1 MNQRR
6 KTLRIFWTIIGL
18 TFICLILNFP
28 SQLPIKIHLGKL
40 NWEHTFYRPEL
51 KIELGNFKF
60 NKNIDLKYG
69 LDLAGGASLTFNI
82 DTSKIKPEN
91 LSQALESL
99 KSNIERRIN
108 LFGVSETNIQIV
120 KEQNQYR
127 LKVDLPGIT
136 NISDAI
142 NLIGTTA
149 QLSFK
154 GEVEL
159 APEATESA
167 TFLDVFSKDTNL
179 NGSHLKNSTVIIN
192 STNSRPE
199 ISLEFNEE
207 GSKLFA
213 MATKEFLNKRIAI
226 FLDNNPIPITY
237 PTVQNEITDGKA
249 VISGNFDSK
258 SAKELSVQLNAGA
271 LPLPISII
279 QQSQI
284 EATLGKDSLQ
294 KGLFAGIIGLIIVS
308 FFMISNYGKLGF
320 VANIGLIIYGLI
332 TLTLY
337 RLIPVTLTFPGI
349 VGFILSIGMAVDSN
363 ILIFERMKEE
373 TRKGKDWNI
382 AMETAFGRAW
392 DSIKDANT
400 CTIITGLILFN
411 PFNWSFLSTS
421 GMVRGFSVTL
431 LLGIAIG
438 IFTGVF
444 VTRNLLRVFAKE
456 KLSIKINKLK
466 NKS

>member
-1 MNQRR
+1 MNQRK
-6 KTLRIFWTIIGL
+6 KTLRNFWMIVAITFVSLII
-18 TFICLILNFP
+18 NFP
-28 SQLPIKIHLGKL
+28 QKLPLKINLGKI

-51 KIELGNFKF
+51 KFKLGNFNF

-69 LDLAGGASLTFNI
+69 LDLAGGVSLTFSI
-82 DTSKIKPEN
+82 DTSSVKPEN
-91 LSQALESL
+91 LASALESL

-108 LFGVSETNIQIV
+108 LFGVSETNVQIN

-127 LKVDLPGIT
+127 LKVELPGIA
-136 NISDAI
+136 NVSDAVK
-142 NLIGTTA
+142 LIGTTA

-167 TFLDVFSKDTNL
+167 TFNDVFSKDTGL
-179 NGSHLKNSTVIIN
+179 NGSHLSRSSVQINPNNSQ
-192 STNSRPE
+192 PE
-199 ISLEFNEE
+199 VMLEFNQE
-207 GSKLFA
+207 GTKLFA
-213 MATKEFLNKRIAI
+213 QASKEFLNKRIAI
-226 FLDNNPIPITY
+226 LIDDYPLTY
-237 PTVQNEITDGKA
+237 PTVQTEITDGKA
-249 VISGNFDSK
+249 VISGSFDSK

-271 LPLPISII
+271 LPLQITLI
-279 QQSQI
+279 QPSQI
-284 EATLGKDSLQ
+284 GATLGQDSLN

-308 FFMISNYGKLGF
+308 LFMIANYGKLGLI
-320 VANIGLIIYGLI
+320 ADIGLIIYGLI

-363 ILIFERMKEE
+363 ILIFERVKEE
-373 TRKGKDWNI
+373 TRRGRDWNV
-382 AMETAFGRAW
+382 ALETSFGRAW

-400 CTIITGLILFN
+400 CAIITGLILFN

-421 GMVRGFSVTL
+421 GMIRGFAVTL
-431 LLGIAIG
+431 LLGIFVG

-456 KLSIKINKLK
+456 KIKINKRTL
-466 NKS
+466 